1 MKKKPI
7 KSAFGAFFRE
17 QAGPEP
23 LPGEEFHKI
32 MKEVDELE
40 FQLEKKRI
48 LLRRQ
53 TAYDLQRQWALYAW
67 CARDKK

>member
-1 MKKKPI
+1 MKPI

-23 LPGEEFHKI
+23 LPRNEYHK
-32 MKEVDELE
+32 MVQEVQELE
-40 FQLEKKRI
+40 FALANKKI

-53 TAYDLQRQWALYAW
+53 NDYALQRQWALYAW
-67 CARDKK
+67 CARDNK